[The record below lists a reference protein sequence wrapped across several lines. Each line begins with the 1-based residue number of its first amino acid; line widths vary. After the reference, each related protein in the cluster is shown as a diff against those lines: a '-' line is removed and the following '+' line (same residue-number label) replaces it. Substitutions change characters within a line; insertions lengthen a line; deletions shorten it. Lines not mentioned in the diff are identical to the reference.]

1 MLNKAIGS
9 MIGCAVG
16 DALGVAVE
24 FCPRD
29 SYDFLEYYRKSV
41 KFNLPVG
48 AYTDDTSQMLCLA
61 QSFLDKKT
69 DDPIDQLEKYLKWLN
84 KGYMSAAG
92 KAVGCGLQ
100 THRALTRFQSKRE
113 SICNIKRKKGAGNGS
128 LMRVAPIA
136 IFYQND
142 LLLAIN
148 SAKISSYTTH
158 GLKICADACMLFVAM
173 IVLIYQGLSKEEVL
187 SEEVAK
193 YLLNLLPNY
202 QYDDE
207 ITKVILGSYKEKSRD
222 EISSSGY
229 VVSSLEATLWAFY
242 NSKDFK
248 DGLLKA
254 VNLGDD
260 SDTVGAIYGTI
271 AGAYY
276 GVQNI
281 EQRYIDEL
289 INHKLIIT
297 KAKEL
302 YENRYDK

>member
-1 MLNKAIGS
+1 MLDKSIGS
-9 MIGCAVG
+9 MLGCAVG

-24 FCPRD
+24 FCSRD

-41 KFNLPVG
+41 KFDLPLG

-84 KGYMSAAG
+84 EGYMSATG
-92 KAVGCGLQ
+92 KAFGCGIQ
-100 THRALTRFQSKRE
+100 THRALSRLQSKRE
-113 SICNIKRKKGAGNGS
+113 PVCNIKRKKGAGNGS
-128 LMRVAPIA
+128 LMRVAPVA
-136 IFYQND
+136 VFYQND

-148 SAKISSYTTH
+148 SAKTSSYTTH

-173 IVLIYQGLSKEEVL
+173 IVLIYQGFSKNEILSKEI
-187 SEEVAK
+187 AN
-193 YLLNLLPNY
+193 YLINLLPNY
-202 QYDDE
+202 QYEEE

-222 EISSSGY
+222 DISSSGY
-229 VVSSLEATLWAFY
+229 VVSSLEAALWAFY

-281 EQRYIDEL
+281 EQRYINEL
-289 INHKLIIT
+289 INHEYIIT
-297 KAKEL
+297 MAKNL
-302 YENRYDK
+302 YENRFNK